1 MTKFKGPWFPSYR
14 DAQPSTHP
22 VKVWKQHQNRAER
35 VRRLRSKCRHIL
47 NSRDVDVAQT
57 GVRVTEV
64 AKRKEPRGDL
74 EYMTLIL
81 ICLGIDAAVRD
92 KAVWCD
98 SMNAILD
105 QIEAELDAPPKFLQ
119 RVVEEAPSD
128 ATA

>member
-1 MTKFKGPWFPSYR
+1 
-14 DAQPSTHP
+14 
-22 VKVWKQHQNRAER
+22 
-35 VRRLRSKCRHIL
+35 
-47 NSRDVDVAQT
+47 
-57 GVRVTEV
+57 
-64 AKRKEPRGDL
+64 
-74 EYMTLIL
+74 MTLIL
-81 ICLGIDAAVRD
+81 IGLGIDAAVRD